1 MAEEIPVIAKICDA
15 GPVIQRAHHGL
26 TLAAIALLLLLP
38 ACGGGRAQSPPRPPP
53 RPLAIAGKL
62 QEQTHVHHVPG
73 RTESTT
79 RSTPVMKMVT
89 RYEYQCRMVSKP
101 VTRTETRYEYRYD
114 YATKSNRS
122 VPTTSMVTR
131 YEPQNECRTVPVMK
145 YETQYETKT
154 ETRYI
159 PPSSHVTR
167 TYSKDTVLIE
177 VEPEVLVTPRHRAK
191 R

>member
-1 MAEEIPVIAKICDA
+1 MAKKIPLIDEICDA
-15 GPVIQRAHHGL
+15 GPVIQRARRGL
-26 TLAAIALLLLLP
+26 ALVALALLP
-38 ACGGGRAQSPPRPPP
+38 ACGVGRAKPPP
-53 RPLAIAGKL
+53 PPQRPLENAGKL

-79 RSTPVMKMVT
+79 RSTPVTKMVT

-101 VTRTETRYEYRYD
+101 VMRSETHYEYRYD
-114 YATKSNRS
+114 YATKSSRS
-122 VPTTSMVTR
+122 VPTTRLVTR
-131 YEPQNECRTVPVMK
+131 YESQNECRNVPVMK
-145 YETQYETKT
+145 SETQYETKT

-159 PPSSHVTR
+159 PPSSHTTK

-177 VEPEVLVTPRHRAK
+177 AESEVLVTPHHRAK